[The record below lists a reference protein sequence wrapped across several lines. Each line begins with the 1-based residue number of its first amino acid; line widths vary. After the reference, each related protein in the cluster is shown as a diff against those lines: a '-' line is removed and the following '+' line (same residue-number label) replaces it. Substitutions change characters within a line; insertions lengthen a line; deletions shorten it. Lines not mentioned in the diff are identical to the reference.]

1 MARITKSEYETL
13 AAFRYSLRQF
23 LHFSEEVAHSVGLA
37 PQQHQALLSIKGF
50 PGRDKITITELA
62 EQMQIRHH
70 SAVGLVDRLMAQG
83 FLVREQS
90 LTDRRQVYVTLSSK
104 GLAILEQLSAVQK
117 EELRRMLPKLRE
129 LIEQLSADEIPAP
142 IPSTKK
148 A

>member
-37 PQQHQALLSIKGF
+37 PQQHQALLSFMGF

-62 EQMQIRHH
+62 EQMQMRHH

-104 GLAILEQLSAVQK
+104 GLAILEQLSAVHK

>member
-1 MARITKSEYETL
+1 MARITQSEYETL

-23 LHFSEEVAHSVGLA
+23 LHFSEDAAQSVGLT

-62 EQMQIRHH
+62 ERMQIRHQ
-70 SAVGLVDRLMAQG
+70 SAVGLVDRLIVQG
-83 FLVREQS
+83 LLVRQQS

-104 GLAILEQLSAVQK
+104 GLAILEQLSAVHK
-117 EELRRMLPKLRE
+117 EELRRMLPE
-129 LIEQLSADEIPAP
+129 LQQLVEQLSTDGI
-142 IPSTKK
+142 K